1 MPKIDIS
8 KLETRIG
15 SPNYPAAFKPACA
28 GRHKTA
34 LGNAVGLYAVRR
46 EPDQARARRRDLD
59 QATGTSRRTSSSTS
73 SKASA
78 C

>member
-15 SPNYPAAFKPACA
+15 SPNYPPAFKPACA

-34 LGNAVGLYAVRR
+34 LGNAVGLSQFGVNLTKL
-46 EPDQARARRRDLD
+46 EPGA
-59 QATGTSRRTSSSTS
+59 ATSIEKEVEELEPKHWHEKKKGH
-73 SKASA
+73 
-78 C
+78 